1 MKNIRS
7 IVIAG
12 ITAVMAFSVCSCDSY
27 LDVDRYIYDMTSL
40 DSIFKR
46 KSLLEQ
52 YINGASMYL
61 PREEI
66 LWWKGEDPF
75 ALTTDEAF
83 CSFKMTPVDYAQGK
97 IDRFSSSYDY
107 YNRFYKGIRRANQVI
122 QRIHE
127 CEDISEVDRRDFT
140 GRAHFL
146 RAYLYYSLLRQ
157 YGPVPILPDDPL
169 PTNGSTESLSFP
181 RGTYDECVDYLLLPC
196 C

>member
-83 CSFKMTPVDYAQGK
+83 CSFKIIFPL
-97 IDRFSSSYDY
+97 F
-107 YNRFYKGIRRANQVI
+107 YNSQNTRKSV
-122 QRIHE
+122 QRKNLA
-127 CEDISEVDRRDFT
+127 
-140 GRAHFL
+140 G
-146 RAYLYYSLLRQ
+146 
-157 YGPVPILPDDPL
+157 
-169 PTNGSTESLSFP
+169 
-181 RGTYDECVDYLLLPC
+181 
-196 C
+196 